1 MNPFRT
7 YEAVKAD
14 YLSYIRTFQKFKNKK
29 FEDFVNDRTDQ
40 HDMLWR
46 EPLIQISKRFKQ
58 GLTFKEMIDKGWLNP
73 KCLSIFSVNNQPL
86 LPYFHQEQAI
96 RIAIEKNQNL
106 LVTTGTGSGKS
117 LCYEIPI
124 IDHCIKTFE
133 QRKKGIKA
141 ILIFPMNALA
151 NSQYIE
157 MARKL
162 SGTGIKIG
170 LYTGDTA
177 PERQD
182 ALIKYREVH
191 GPDTTPNDS
200 EIISRREMQESP
212 PDILITNYVEL
223 ELLLTRL
230 DDRALF
236 AEGYKENLRF
246 LVIDELHTYSG
257 KKGADVAFLIRRLKQ
272 RTNTIGKLQCIG
284 TSATMVSEKENER
297 SDEVVAAFATSFFG
311 ESFFPENVV
320 TESEDETLF
329 FNGDQLNK
337 EFALKT
343 ADIDNFN
350 EPDIQT
356 AIPLY
361 QGLMGSEIPYPVT
374 NANLGHHLKKSKT
387 LSFIEQ
393 ELRGK
398 PVSISHLAKKYHRE
412 IRPNFTYQQSKTEII
427 AGLMLGISGKIETDS
442 GHVVS
447 RFVPKLHTFFN
458 QGKELRACLAE
469 GCNYLSDSG
478 EVTCPDCEKNGR
490 PFSTLYPVHFCRI
503 CGQEYYGM
511 AYEKKSGKTNPW
523 TIFDWED
530 SENGGY
536 YTPDYHVNIPDDLP
550 ESWITPKRREVKKN
564 WQDRLPINGY
574 LDPVENRF
582 TPFYDQNE
590 GKGVFIPQP
599 FSICI
604 SCGTTHSAQ
613 VSEYAKLFLLNSIGR
628 STGSDILVTATLN
641 SVEEDERKLIG
652 FTDNVQDAAF
662 QAGHMNDW
670 YGQIFF
676 RKALKQV
683 LWEEN
688 KTLPVKEIPKKLIPL
703 LLGQR
708 FPSTPK
714 ERIFERYYLRYLET
728 YLYVEIRGTKK
739 FQSINLEDTGL
750 IEVEYDFLKEYVTE
764 GQNLDR
770 YPAISSIEKTRLFEF
785 LTGFLDIFRM
795 EVAIG
800 HNDLTN
806 KEPFKQE
813 VISYIEQSGFEDKRF
828 FEAIEGTKPGG
839 FTDGDQNSIK
849 YKFNPHA
856 LSTSRRFSSWIKKA
870 LNPTDN
876 EKIELIFKQ
885 TLAYLF
891 EAGYLVELT
900 ENRVKVVVLAPELIT
915 IKPATNG
922 FKKSCKRCDSK
933 YNWEVLDHCIQL
945 KCDDELIPYLPRPGY
960 YHNQYSQ
967 PIDQKKNIRAEDH
980 SGQVKG
986 IDRKKREKDFREGK
1000 LQVLMATPTM
1010 ELGIDI
1016 GSLSTVY
1023 LRNVPPNP
1031 SNYAQRAGRAG
1042 RKMQGSMI
1050 GTFCGSG
1057 PGRGVHDQY
1066 FYNHPEEI
1074 VTGKIALP
1082 RFNLQNET
1090 LFKAH
1095 LNSLILQSIDNK
1107 LYGKPSQILDFGNH
1121 GLRYPMFSDFKE
1133 IIRKK
1138 TEEKHQ
1144 VIIFNIR
1151 AAFAN
1156 ELAQDDEILRQID
1169 LDKQIEQFI
1178 EHLDVAFEP
1187 LRMDYYESE
1196 QEIHDLDRPIRQGDQ
1211 ANNEF
1216 IQARRKALENRN
1228 QNIREGNDEFNT
1240 YSYLSGVGFLPNYA
1254 FPRKTIQLRF
1264 YYDQKEDSLYR
1275 DQQIALSEYAPNNT
1289 IYYNGQKFLVDQIS
1303 READINSR
1311 QTFIICN
1318 SCNYAE
1324 SLKSEKEKP
1333 SNCKSCGNP
1342 LDNVHTIDALPMPRM
1357 RARRTTKITS
1367 EEEERSRAGFEIIQS
1382 YNPTLNS
1389 RWRDV
1394 FNNDDLIA
1402 NIGFDRSAKLFHL
1415 NLGSKAD
1422 RYQGIPGFMLDPDT
1436 GKWLSRTKIDE
1447 HYEKNPGSR
1456 ARMIRDIHLFVE
1468 SDNDVLIIKTSKY
1481 YGEQEESFLRTLLYT
1496 MLTAICR
1503 TLNLDESEIR
1513 GFIQMVEKKPGRIII
1528 YERSEG
1534 GTGTLSAIVKSE
1546 QLIRKIASKAL
1557 EILHFTKDGK
1567 ELNSESCATACYNC
1581 ICSYYNQRY
1590 HSILNRKLVK
1600 DFLIDLSKFSHSTNS
1615 QDDNLIYQ
1623 TFLQQCASGL
1633 EKEFLHKL
1641 KELNLPMPNE
1651 IHKVLSN
1658 AGVPIAEAD
1667 FYYEKL
1673 RLCIFIDGPVHGK
1686 DFVMADDKKKRE
1698 KLKNLGY
1705 NLIVIKGDLDLEG
1718 LKGVLAG

>member
-14 YLSYIRTFQKFKNKK
+14 YLSYIRTFQKFKNKR
-29 FEDFVNDRTDQ
+29 FGDFVKDRTNQ

-46 EPLIQISKRFKQ
+46 EPLIQISKRY
-58 GLTFKEMIDKGWLNP
+58 KEGSNLDELIKLGWLHP
-73 KCLSIFSVNNQPL
+73 ECLSIFTINNRPIH
-86 LPYFHQEQAI
+86 PYYHQEQAI
-96 RIAIEKNQNL
+96 RIAVEKKQNL

-124 IDHCIKTFE
+124 IDHCIRTVGQK
-133 QRKKGIKA
+133 KKGIKA

-157 MARKL
+157 MVKKL
-162 SGTGIKIG
+162 AGTGIKIG

-177 PERQD
+177 PDPKD
-182 ALIKYREVH
+182 ALSKYREVH
-191 GPDTTPNDS
+191 GPDATPNDS
-200 EIISRREMQESP
+200 EIISRREMQETP

-230 DDRALF
+230 DDRTLF
-236 AEGYKENLRF
+236 ADDYKENLQF

-284 TSATMVSEKENER
+284 TSATMVSEKENEK
-297 SDEVVAAFATSFFG
+297 SDEVVSAFASSFFG
-311 ESFFPENVV
+311 ESFSPDHVV
-320 TESEDETLF
+320 TESEDEALF
-329 FNGDQLNK
+329 FTGDKLNK
-337 EFALKT
+337 ECVLLET
-343 ADIDNFN
+343 DIEKFIDT
-350 EPDIQT
+350 DIQT

-361 QGLMGSEIPYPVT
+361 HGLMGDEIPHPLNFT
-374 NANLGHHLKKSKT
+374 NLGHQLKKSKT

-393 ELRGK
+393 ELRDK
-398 PVSISHLAKKYHRE
+398 PISLTHLTRKYHKE
-412 IRPNFTYQQSKTEII
+412 IRPNCTLQQSKTEII
-427 AGLMLGISGKIETDS
+427 AGLMLGIAGKIETES
-442 GHVVS
+442 GKVVS

-458 QGKELRACLAE
+458 QGKELRACLAD

-478 EVTCPDCEKNGR
+478 EVTCPNCEKNGK

-511 AYEKKSGKTNPW
+511 VYEKKTGKTSPW
-523 TIFDWED
+523 TFFDWED
-530 SENGGY
+530 SDNGGY
-536 YTPDYHVNIPDDLP
+536 YTPDYYVNIPDDLP

-564 WQDRLPINGY
+564 WLDRLPING
-574 LDPVENRF
+574 LLNPIENRF
-582 TPFYDQNE
+582 TPIYDQNE
-590 GKGVFIPQP
+590 GNGVFIPNP
-599 FSICI
+599 FSICV

-613 VSEYAKLFLLNSIGR
+613 VSEYTKLFLLNSIGR
-628 STGSDILVTATLN
+628 STGTDILVAATLN
-641 SVEEDERKLIG
+641 SLEDEERKLIG

-676 RKALKQV
+676 RKALRQV

-688 KTLPVKEIPKKLIPL
+688 RSIPVKEIPKKLIPY
-703 LLGQR
+703 LLGKR

-750 IEVEYDFLKEYVTE
+750 IEIEYDIFKEYIFE
-764 GQNLDR
+764 GQNLDK
-770 YPAISSIEKTRLFEF
+770 YPAISSIEKLRLFEF

-800 HNDLTN
+800 HNDLIN

-813 VISYIEQSGFEDKRF
+813 VISYIDQSGFDDKRF

-856 LSTSRRFSSWIKKA
+856 LTASRRFSSWIKKA
-870 LNPTDN
+870 LNPSNNDD
-876 EKIELIFKQ
+876 IELIFKQ
-885 TLAYLF
+885 TLDYLF

-915 IKPATNG
+915 IKPAMAG
-922 FKKSCKRCDSK
+922 FKSSCRRCDSK
-933 YNWEVLDHCIQL
+933 YNWEVLNHCIQL
-945 KCDDELIPYLPRPGY
+945 KCGDELQPYQPQSGY
-960 YHNQYSQ
+960 YFNQYSQ

-980 SGQVKG
+980 SGNVKG

-1000 LQVLMATPTM
+1000 LQLLMATPTM

-1016 GSLSTVY
+1016 GSLSAVY
-1023 LRNVPPNP
+1023 MRNVPPNP

-1042 RKMQGSMI
+1042 RKMQGSII

-1066 FYNHPEEI
+1066 FYHHPEEI
-1074 VTGKIALP
+1074 VSGKIALP

-1090 LFKAH
+1090 LFRAH
-1095 LNSLILQSIDNK
+1095 LNSLILQSIDRK
-1107 LYGKPSQILDFGNH
+1107 LYGKPTQILDFENH
-1121 GLRYPMFSDFKE
+1121 GLRYPMKFDFKDE
-1133 IIRKK
+1133 ISKIV
-1138 TEEKHQ
+1138 EEKKQ
-1144 VIIFNIR
+1144 VILQNICS
-1151 AAFAN
+1151 AFKN
-1156 ELAQDDEILRQID
+1156 ELAQDDEPIKQIT
-1169 LDKQIEQFI
+1169 LEVQIEQFI
-1178 EHLDVAFEP
+1178 VHLDAAFDP
-1187 LRMDYYESE
+1187 MRLDYYESE

-1228 QNIREGNDEFNT
+1228 QNIREGADEFNT

-1264 YYDQKEDSLYR
+1264 YYDRKEDSLYR

-1289 IYYNGQKFLVDQIS
+1289 VYFYGQKFLVDQIS
-1303 READINSR
+1303 READFNSR
-1311 QTFIICN
+1311 QTFIICS

-1324 SLKSEKEKP
+1324 LLKSEKEKP
-1333 SNCKSCGNP
+1333 SNCKCCGTP
-1342 LDNVHTIDALPMPRM
+1342 LDNVHAINALPMPRM

-1367 EEEERSRAGFEIIQS
+1367 EEEERARSGFEIIQS
-1382 YNPTLNS
+1382 YNPTLNA
-1389 RWRDV
+1389 RWRELFLKDA
-1394 FNNDDLIA
+1394 LIA

-1422 RYQGIPGFMLDPDT
+1422 LHKNIPGFMLDPDT
-1436 GKWLSRTKIDE
+1436 GRWLSRTKIDE
-1447 HYEKNPGSR
+1447 HYEKNPGSKV
-1456 ARMIRDIHLFVE
+1456 RMIKDIHLFVE
-1468 SDNDVLIIKTSKY
+1468 SDNDVLIIKTSKNQ
-1481 YGEQEESFLRTLLYT
+1481 GEQEESFLRTLLYT
-1496 MLTAICR
+1496 MLNAISR
-1503 TLNLDESEIR
+1503 TLNLDESEIG
-1513 GFIQMVEKKPGRIII
+1513 GFIQTIENQPGRVII

-1546 QLIRKIASKAL
+1546 QLVRKIAFKAL
-1557 EILHFTKDGK
+1557 EILHFAPDGK
-1567 ELNSESCATACYNC
+1567 DVNGESCATACYNC

-1590 HSILNRKLVK
+1590 HSILNRTIVK
-1600 DFLIDLSKFSHSTNS
+1600 DFLIDLSQFTDSKNS
-1615 QDDNLIYQ
+1615 QDDNMIYQ
-1623 TFLQQCASGL
+1623 TFLQQCASEL
-1633 EKEFLHKL
+1633 EKEFLRKV
-1641 KELNLPMPNE
+1641 KEKKLPMPSE
-1651 IHKVLSN
+1651 IHKVISSG
-1658 AGVPIAEAD
+1658 GVPIVEAD

-1673 RLCIFIDGPVHGK
+1673 RLCIFIDGPVHEK
-1686 DFVMADDKKKRE
+1686 DFVREDDRKKRE

-1705 NLIVIKGDLDLEG
+1705 NIIVIKGDLDLGE
-1718 LKGVLAG
+1718 LEGVLG

>member
-7 YEAVKAD
+7 YDAVKAD
-14 YLSYIRTFQKFKNKK
+14 YLSYIRTFQKFKNSR
-29 FEDFVNDRTDQ
+29 FADFVNDRTNQ

-58 GLTFKEMIDKGWLNP
+58 GSTLNDFIAQGWLHP
-73 KCLSIFSVNNQPL
+73 ECQAIFSMHGQPIH
-86 LPYFHQEQAI
+86 PYHHQEEAI
-96 RIAIEKNQNL
+96 RIAIEKKQNL

-124 IDHCIKTFE
+124 IDHCIRTIE

-162 SGTGIKIG
+162 AGTGIKIG

-177 PERQD
+177 TDPKD
-182 ALIKYREVH
+182 ALSKYREVH
-191 GPDTTPNDS
+191 GPDATPNDS
-200 EIISRREMQESP
+200 EIISRIEMQRTP

-230 DDRALF
+230 DDRTLF
-236 AEGYKENLRF
+236 AEEYKENLRF

-272 RTNTIGKLQCIG
+272 RTNTIGKLLCIG

-297 SDEVVAAFATSFFG
+297 SNEVVAAFASSFFG
-311 ESFFPENVV
+311 ETFLPDNVV
-320 TESEDETLF
+320 TELEDEALF
-329 FNGDQLNK
+329 FKGETINK
-337 EFALKT
+337 EYGIT
-343 ADIDNFN
+343 ESDIDNFN
-350 EPDIQT
+350 ELDIQT

-361 QGLMGSEIPYPVT
+361 KGLMGDEIKSPVDF
-374 NANLGHHLKKSKT
+374 ANLGIKLKNSKT
-387 LSFIEQ
+387 LSFIEE
-393 ELRGK
+393 ELRGR
-398 PVSISHLAKKYHRE
+398 PVSITHLAKKYHKE
-412 IRPNFTYQQSKTEII
+412 IRPNFTLLQSKNEII
-427 AGLMLGISGKIETDS
+427 AGLMLGIAGKIETET
-442 GHVVS
+442 GQIVS

-478 EVTCPDCEKNGR
+478 EVTCPECEKNGK

-511 AYEKKSGKTNPW
+511 TYDKQTGKTSPW
-523 TIFDWED
+523 TFFDWED

-536 YTPDYHVNIPDDLP
+536 YTPDYYVNIPEDLP
-550 ESWITPKRREVKKN
+550 ESWITPKRREIKKN
-564 WQDRLPINGY
+564 YQDRTPINGL
-574 LDPVENRF
+574 LDPVENKF
-582 TPFYDQNE
+582 TPLYDQSE
-590 GKGVFIPQP
+590 GNGVFIPQP
-599 FSICI
+599 FSLCV
-604 SCGTTHSAQ
+604 SCDTTHSAQ
-613 VSEYAKLFLLNSIGR
+613 VSEYTKLFLLNSIGR
-628 STGSDILVTATLN
+628 STGSDILVAATLN
-641 SVEEDERKLIG
+641 SIEDDERKLIG

-683 LWEEN
+683 LWKEN
-688 KTLPVKEIPKKLIPL
+688 KTMPVKEIPKKLIPF
-703 LLGQR
+703 LLGEG

-750 IEVEYDFLKEYVTE
+750 IEVEYDFLKEYVTG
-764 GQNLDR
+764 GQNLDK
-770 YPAISSIEKTRLFEF
+770 YSSLSTIEKLRLFEY

-800 HNDLTN
+800 HNDLIN

-813 VISYIEQSGFEDKRF
+813 VISYIDQSDFDDKRF

-870 LNPTDN
+870 LNLSDN
-876 EKIELIFKQ
+876 NEIEVTFKQ

-900 ENRVKVVVLAPELIT
+900 ENRVKVVVLSPELIT
-915 IKPATNG
+915 IKPAMHG
-922 FKKSCKRCDSK
+922 FKSTCRRCDSK
-933 YNWEVLDHCIQL
+933 YNWEILNHCIQL
-945 KCDDELIPYLPRPGY
+945 KCDDELKPYQPQPSY
-960 YHNQYSQ
+960 YFNQYSQ

-980 SGQVKG
+980 SGNVKG

-1000 LQVLMATPTM
+1000 LQLLMATPTM

-1016 GSLSTVY
+1016 GNLSAVY

-1066 FYNHPEEI
+1066 FYRHPEEI
-1074 VTGKIALP
+1074 VSGKIALP
-1082 RFNLQNET
+1082 RFNLQNEA

-1095 LNSLILQSIDNK
+1095 LNSLILQSIDHK
-1107 LYGKPSQILDFGNH
+1107 LFSKPGQILDFVNH
-1121 GLRYPMFSDFKE
+1121 GLRYPMFTDFKE
-1133 IIRKK
+1133 TIAKK
-1138 TEEKHQ
+1138 VEEKKQ
-1144 VIIFNIR
+1144 VILQNIR
-1151 AAFAN
+1151 SAFNN
-1156 ELAQDDEILRQID
+1156 ELIQEDEALREIN
-1169 LDKQIEQFI
+1169 LEHQIEQFVFQ
-1178 EHLDVAFEP
+1178 LDSAFDT
-1187 LRMDYYESE
+1187 LRLDYYESE

-1264 YYDQKEDSLYR
+1264 YYDRKEDSLYR

-1289 IYYNGQKFLVDQIS
+1289 IYYYGQKFQVDQIS
-1303 READINSR
+1303 READFNSR
-1311 QTFIICN
+1311 QTFIICK

-1324 SLKSEKEKP
+1324 LLKSEKDKP
-1333 SNCKSCGNP
+1333 SNCKSCGIP
-1342 LDNVHTIDALPMPRM
+1342 LDNIHTISALQMPRM

-1367 EEEERSRAGFEIIQS
+1367 EEEERARSGFEIIQS
-1382 YNPTLNS
+1382 YNPTLNIKC
-1389 RWRDV
+1389 RDLFLQDNLV
-1394 FNNDDLIA
+1394 A
-1402 NIGFDRSAKLFHL
+1402 NIGFDRSAKLYHI

-1422 RYQGIPGFMLDPDT
+1422 IHKNIPGFMLDPDT
-1436 GKWLSRTKIDE
+1436 GRWLSRTKIEE
-1447 HYEKNPGSR
+1447 HYEKNPASR
-1456 ARMIRDIHLFVE
+1456 VRMLKDIHLFVE
-1468 SDNDVLIIKTSKY
+1468 SDNDVLIIKTPNY
-1481 YGEQEESFLRTLLYT
+1481 YGEQEESFLRTLLYA
-1496 MLTAICR
+1496 MLTAISR
-1503 TLNLDESEIR
+1503 TLNLDESEIG
-1513 GFIQMVEKKPGRIII
+1513 GFIQEIENKPGRIII

-1546 QLIRKIASKAL
+1546 HLIRKIALKAL
-1557 EILHFTKDGK
+1557 EILHFTHDGK
-1567 ELNSESCATACYNC
+1567 EVNSESCATACYNC

-1590 HSILNRKLVK
+1590 HSKLDRRTVK
-1600 DFLIDLSKFSHSTNS
+1600 DFLLGLSQFTQSKNS
-1615 QDDNLIYQ
+1615 QDDNQIYQ
-1623 TFLQQCASGL
+1623 TFLEQCDSDL
-1633 EKEFLHKL
+1633 EREFLHKL
-1641 KELNLPMPNE
+1641 KEKKLHIPNE
-1651 IHKVLSN
+1651 IHKIISH

-1673 RLCIFIDGPVHGK
+1673 RLCIFIDGPVHDK
-1686 DFVMADDKKKRE
+1686 DYVVEDDRKKRE

-1705 NLIVIKGDLDLEG
+1705 NILVVKEEMDIERLREILI
-1718 LKGVLAG
+1718 